1 VDLTPVIVRLVSGRS
16 GSSLLM
22 QLLGTSDEV
31 VLDRAQP
38 YENRY
43 LSYLQH
49 LVRPMG
55 EEHDPAGPWQ
65 MHQLIHR
72 APGVYGPLPF
82 QPLSV
87 DRHELQRR
95 CMLGLWT
102 AFSDAAHARN
112 PGARFYA
119 EKIRGDFDL
128 VLDAGIAVRAIDLV
142 RDPRDIFASI
152 LDFDERRGFHGFGRQ
167 RGQSELEY
175 VEVFAASVRTRA
187 AEMRRDLPGTE
198 STQVRYE
205 HLVRDLSG
213 VAGSLGRWLGTSL
226 SAERVHEQAAAHRDH
241 MTSTDAESSIGR
253 WRTDLDP
260 QVVARLEELLS
271 DELVHL
277 GYPVEPAPAER
288 RFWRRRR

>member
-55 EEHDPAGPWQ
+55 DEHDPAGPWQ

-72 APGVYGPLPF
+72 EPGVYGPLPF

-87 DRHELQRR
+87 DRHDLQRR
-95 CMLGLWT
+95 SMQGLWT
-102 AFSDAAHARN
+102 AFSDAAHAKN
-112 PGARFYA
+112 AGARFYA

-128 VLDAGIAVRAIDLV
+128 VLDAGIGVRAIDLV

-167 RGQSELEY
+167 PGQSELEY
-175 VEVFAASVRTRA
+175 VEVFASSVRTRA

-198 STQVRYE
+198 TTLLRYE

-213 VAGSLGRWLGTSL
+213 VAASLGRWLGTSL

-241 MTSTDAESSIGR
+241 MTSTDPESSIGR

-260 QVVARLEELLS
+260 EVVARLEELLA

-277 GYPVEPAPAER
+277 GYPVEPVPAER
-288 RFWRRRR
+288 PFWRRRR